1 MAHIPSRVSNRTSM
15 VFINEFGYGSEN
27 IKKTQDLS
35 FLYFKIDL
43 AVQLFF
49 SPVLHLI
56 LIVIPGVGVV
66 SEERTGNEW

>member
-1 MAHIPSRVSNRTSM
+1 MLAFALCMAHIPSRVSNRTSM

-49 SPVLHLI
+49 
-56 LIVIPGVGVV
+56 
-66 SEERTGNEW
+66 